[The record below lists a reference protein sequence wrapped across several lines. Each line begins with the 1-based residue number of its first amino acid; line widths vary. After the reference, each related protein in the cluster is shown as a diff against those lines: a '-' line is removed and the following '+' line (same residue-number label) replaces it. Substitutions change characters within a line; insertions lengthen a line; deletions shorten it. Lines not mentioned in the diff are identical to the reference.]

1 MEHRTA
7 EPVPFDPG
15 RWAAAFLL
23 DPTVTF
29 LNHGSFGAC
38 PREVFA
44 EQQRL
49 QAEMERQPV
58 EWMARRSSDLLA
70 DARAAL
76 AGLVGAEADDLV
88 FVPNPTTAINT
99 VARSL
104 RLEAGDEVVSSDH
117 EYGAMNFTWRFICER
132 SGARYVQVPVPVP
145 VTTHDEVV
153 ERIWSAVTPRTRV
166 LFISHLTS
174 DTALV
179 LPVHEL
185 CRRARDAGILAIVD
199 GAHVP
204 AHLPLDIT
212 TLGADVY
219 TGACHK
225 WLCAPKGSA
234 FLWARPEVQPRI
246 EPLVVSWGWQPVE
259 PGPSP
264 FLDRLEWQG
273 TRDLSAYLATPAA
286 IEFQRTHRWDQV
298 RARCQ
303 ALAEHAQDRFHTL
316 LGEAPFSPVDTGDE
330 RSPRWFGQMVAIR
343 LPGTVDVA
351 ELKRRLYDEWRIEV
365 PVYRWND
372 IPILRISIQAY
383 TSEAHLDHLE
393 EALTSLVLQAPPR

>member
-1 MEHRTA
+1 MRT
-7 EPVPFDPG
+7 PPHSPDPFDAAT
-15 RWAAAFLL
+15 WAEEFLL

-38 PREVFA
+38 PRTVFA
-44 EQQRL
+44 EHQRL

-58 EWMARRSSDLLA
+58 EWLARRSTELLA
-70 DARAAL
+70 SARAAL
-76 AGLVGAEADDLV
+76 AGLVGADPDDLV
-88 FVPNPTTAINT
+88 YVPNPTTAVNI

-104 RLEAGDEVVSSDH
+104 RLGAGDEVLAGDH
-117 EYGAMNFTWRFICER
+117 EYGAMNFTWRFLCER
-132 SGARYVQVPVPVP
+132 AGARYVQVPIPVP
-145 VTTHDEVV
+145 VTTHDDVV

-166 LFISHLTS
+166 LFLSHLTS

-185 CRRARDAGILAIVD
+185 CRRARAAGILSIVD

-204 AHLPLDIT
+204 AHLPLDLA

-234 FLWARPEVQPRI
+234 FLWARPEVQPWI
-246 EPLVVSWGWQPVE
+246 EPLVVSWGWDPVE

-264 FLDRLEWQG
+264 FIDRLEWQG
-273 TRDLSAYLATPAA
+273 TRDLSAHLATPVA
-286 IEFQRTHRWDQV
+286 IDYQRTHDWETV
-298 RARCQ
+298 RQRCR
-303 ALAEHAQDRFHTL
+303 LLTEHAWKRFHAL
-316 LGEAPFSPVDTGDE
+316 FDQEPLSPVTTGDE

-343 LPGTVDVA
+343 LPADVNVA
-351 ELKRRLYDEWRIEV
+351 ELKRRLYDDWRIEA

-372 IPILRISIQAY
+372 VPILRISVQAY
-383 TSEAHLDHLE
+383 TTDEHLDRLE
-393 EALTSLVLQAPPR
+393 AALVALVRATSPR